1 VNAECRA
8 ANAAL
13 LLGALVA
20 SLSTAAGPSLP
31 SDCELP
37 FEMTADAES
46 GFTTEVVCGR
56 AFEGADLRG
65 PARLLFGQRL
75 DLNRASSLAL
85 EVLPSIGPSRADAI
99 VRARSEK
106 RFDSLADLA
115 RVPGIGRKTCEGL
128 QGWATVVAA
137 GVDNDR
143 KNSGVGGARW
153 TTR

>member
-1 VNAECRA
+1 VNAERRA

-20 SLSTAAGPSLP
+20 SIAMAPARSSQSHCGVPVERAFDAGSR
-31 SDCELP
+31 
-37 FEMTADAES
+37 
-46 GFTTEVVCGR
+46 FTTEVACDVAQG
-56 AFEGADLRG
+56 GAELRG

-85 EVLPSIGPSRADAI
+85 ESLPSIGPLRADAI
-99 VRARSEK
+99 VRARSER

-128 QGWATVVAA
+128 DGWVTVA
-137 GVDNDR
+137 GPAVDGDP
-143 KNSGVGGARW
+143 KAPSGGGTQW
-153 TTR
+153 TTP